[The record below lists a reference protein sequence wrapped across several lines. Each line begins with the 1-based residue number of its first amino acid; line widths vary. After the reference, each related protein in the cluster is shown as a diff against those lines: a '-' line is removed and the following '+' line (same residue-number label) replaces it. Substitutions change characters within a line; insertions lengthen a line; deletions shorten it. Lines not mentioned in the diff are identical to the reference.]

1 MGCPDCGRELPGDR
15 RYAVWCQHCSWN
27 LAAPPVEASREVER
41 ESKLADALISGRTP
55 GPERSVGALL
65 LSLPVLLV
73 PLPSLLGGLALLG
86 FYRPLLFAAPFAAI
100 LFVITA
106 IFRPRLNRLP
116 GNVQAVTRQQAP
128 QLYDVLDRL
137 AGQTGTAKLESV
149 VVTTDTR
156 IAIDRIGWRYRRV
169 LRLGLPAW
177 AVLNP
182 QERYAVLA
190 HAMYDDQRGMH
201 DRVLGAAEHILDEL
215 AATVQPG
222 ALDSAGNGK
231 LKSSEGVV
239 VLVGQGSD
247 DQVLHSRLVQIANAV
262 LWPPIRGY
270 RRLLRRLDLSGRQR
284 REYRIDR
291 RIAELVGSEPT
302 ARSLERLLLADT
314 GYRALERAIRR
325 GPISDPLD
333 VLRRTAAE
341 IPDHELV
348 RVIRLDQAQNGRTD
362 ADHPPTWQRTRLLRA
377 NPTPTTSVFA
387 PSKDDELTAAARAAV
402 RDYD

>member
-1 MGCPDCGRELPGDR
+1 M
-15 RYAVWCQHCSWN
+15 
-27 LAAPPVEASREVER
+27 EASREVER
-41 ESKLADALISGRTP
+41 ESKLADVLISGRTS
-55 GPERSVGALL
+55 GPERSLGAFL

-73 PLPSLLGGLALLG
+73 PLPGLLGGLALLV
-86 FYRPLLFAAPFAAI
+86 FYRPLLFAAPFAVI

-116 GNVQAVTRQQAP
+116 GNAQAVTRQQAP

-137 AGQTGTAKLESV
+137 AVQTGTPKLESV

-190 HAMYDDQRGMH
+190 HAMYDDQRGSH
-201 DRVLGAAEHILDEL
+201 DRVLGAAEHILGEL
-215 AATVQPG
+215 AATVRPG
-222 ALDSAGNGK
+222 ALDSAGDGK

-262 LWPPIRGY
+262 LGPPIRGY

-291 RIAELVGSEPT
+291 RVAELVGSEPT
-302 ARSLERLLLADT
+302 ARSLERLLLA
-314 GYRALERAIRR
+314 GACYRALARAVRFEP
-325 GPISDPLD
+325 GSDPLD

-348 RVIRLDQAQNGRTD
+348 RLIRLDQAQNGRTD

-387 PSKDDELTAAARAAV
+387 PSKDDELAAAARAAV
-402 RDYD
+402 REYD

>member
-1 MGCPDCGRELPGDR
+1 M
-15 RYAVWCQHCSWN
+15 
-27 LAAPPVEASREVER
+27 
-41 ESKLADALISGRTP
+41 
-55 GPERSVGALL
+55 
-65 LSLPVLLV
+65 PVLLV
-73 PLPSLLGGLALLG
+73 PLPGLLGGLALLV
-86 FYRPLLFAAPFAAI
+86 FYRPFLFAAPFAAI

-116 GNVQAVTRQQAP
+116 RNARAVTRQQAP

-137 AGQTGTAKLESV
+137 AAQTGTPKLESV
-149 VVTTDTR
+149 VVTTGTR
-156 IAIDRIGWRYRRV
+156 IAIGRIGWRYRRV
-169 LRLGLPAW
+169 LLLGLPAW
-177 AVLNP
+177 VALNP

-190 HAMYDDQRGMH
+190 HATYDDQRGTH
-201 DRVLGAAEHILDEL
+201 DRVLGAAEHILGEL
-215 AATVQPG
+215 AAAVQPG
-222 ALDSAGNGK
+222 ALDSAGDGK

-262 LWPPIRGY
+262 LGPPIRGY

-291 RIAELVGSEPT
+291 RVAELVGSEPT
-302 ARSLERLLLADT
+302 ARSLERLLLA
-314 GYRALERAIRR
+314 GACFRALARAVRFEP
-325 GPISDPLD
+325 GCDPLD

-348 RVIRLDQAQNGRTD
+348 RLIRVDQAQNGRTD

-387 PSKDDELTAAARAAV
+387 PSKDDELAAAARAAV